1 MNQWID
7 RFHDASSTGAGDVG
21 IPADVCVPDDT
32 NLLPDADGTR
42 KYLAFVSHELNNNLG
57 GLLCCLNLLR
67 RQVRADDI
75 DRHAVGDML
84 DNATQI
90 VQDTVLATSRFLHVE
105 RARHKGTPPDPAPV
119 RLHELARRL
128 TVQFSP
134 QAQHKGLTLRFD
146 VPRDAAVVSNR
157 ELIFL
162 VLQNL
167 VGNAIKFSHKGTVRI
182 GADVDAETNTVTAL
196 WVSDEGPG
204 IPPHYLVHIFR
215 AFRRGTPDADTA
227 DEAASV
233 SQFPAGMGL
242 GLTVANEAARLL
254 GARLKVTSLPDRG
267 ATFLLVF
274 PEAPS

>member
-7 RFHDASSTGAGDVG
+7 RFHDASAAGPEVDA
-21 IPADVCVPDDT
+21 IPDDT
-32 NLLPDADGTR
+32 NVLPDADGTR

-57 GLLCCLNLLR
+57 GLLCCLHALR
-67 RQVRADDI
+67 NQVAADNI

-84 DNATQI
+84 YNAIQV
-90 VQDTVLATSRFLHVE
+90 VQDTVSATSRFLHVE
-105 RARHKGTPPDPAPV
+105 RARHIGSPPDPAPV
-119 RLHELARRL
+119 RLYELALRL

-134 QAQHKGLTLRFD
+134 QAQQKGLALRSD

-167 VGNAIKFSHKGTVRI
+167 VGNAVKFSHSGTVRI
-182 GADVDAETNTVTAL
+182 GADLDHQTDAVTAL

-204 IPPHYLVHIFR
+204 IPPQQLVHIFR
-215 AFRRGTPDADTA
+215 AFRRGKPDAAAA

-233 SQFPAGMGL
+233 CPFPAGVGL

-254 GARLKVTSLPDRG
+254 GARLKVISLPDRG
-267 ATFLLVF
+267 ATFSLVF
-274 PEAPS
+274 P